1 MKWITLKMHMLPAIF
16 QEIDFVT
23 EQYINLLNSIRKSNT
38 NEINFIRNN
47 TKDKENKIKEV
58 KELRENITKRI
69 NELEDFYEDN
79 IEDIRVNNFEKARLR
94 LKKLLMYDVDTIN
107 KIENSTNQ
115 INIFI
120 NNPEQSI
127 APLTEEKKKKIF
139 ENSLPNEKIAQIQA
153 AQALVEAEK
162 ERMRQNEIKINNQ
175 KKKNN
180 VNNKNSNVTV
190 DKNKSSS
197 MPKKNSKNDKINI
210 ESSYMKPINK
220 NRKNNKNFDNSFSR
234 NDFDFGPQNNYNNE
248 KAIE

>member
-1 MKWITLKMHMLPAIF
+1 MKWITLKMHMLPVIF

-23 EQYINLLNSIRKSNT
+23 EQYINLLNTIRKSNT
-38 NEINFIRNN
+38 NEVNFIRNN
-47 TKDKENKIKEV
+47 AKEKENKIKEFN
-58 KELRENITKRI
+58 ELRENITKRI

-162 ERMRQNEIKINNQ
+162 ERMRQNEIKMNNQ
-175 KKKNN
+175 KKTSNNKNN
-180 VNNKNSNVTV
+180 VRV

-197 MPKKNSKNDKINI
+197 MPKKYNKVDKINM
-210 ESSYMKPINK
+210 ESSYMKPLNK
-220 NRKNNKNFDNSFSR
+220 NRKSKNFDNSFSR
-234 NDFDFGPQNNYNNE
+234 NDIDFNLQNNYNNE

>member
-1 MKWITLKMHMLPAIF
+1 MKWITLKMHMLPVIF

-23 EQYINLLNSIRKSNT
+23 EQYINLLNTIRKSNT
-38 NEINFIRNN
+38 NEVNFLRNN
-47 TKDKENKIKEV
+47 AKEKETKIKEFN
-58 KELRENITKRI
+58 ELRENITKRI

-107 KIENSTNQ
+107 KIENSANQ

-120 NNPEQSI
+120 NNPAQSI

-162 ERMRQNEIKINNQ
+162 ERMRQNEIKMNNQ
-175 KKKNN
+175 KKTSNNKNN
-180 VNNKNSNVTV
+180 VRV

-197 MPKKNSKNDKINI
+197 MPKKYNKVDKINM
-210 ESSYMKPINK
+210 ESSYMKPLNK
-220 NRKNNKNFDNSFSR
+220 NRKSKNFDNSFSR

>member
-1 MKWITLKMHMLPAIF
+1 MKWITLKMNMLPVIF

-23 EQYINLLNSIRKSNT
+23 EQYINLLNTIRKSNT
-38 NEINFIRNN
+38 NEVNFLRNN
-47 TKDKENKIKEV
+47 AKEKENKIKEFN
-58 KELRENITKRI
+58 ELRENITKRI

-162 ERMRQNEIKINNQ
+162 ERMRQNEIKMNNQ
-175 KKKNN
+175 KKTSNNKNN
-180 VNNKNSNVTV
+180 VRV

-197 MPKKNSKNDKINI
+197 MPKKYNKVDKINM
-210 ESSYMKPINK
+210 ESSYMKPLNK
-220 NRKNNKNFDNSFSR
+220 NRKSKNFDNSFSR
-234 NDFDFGPQNNYNNE
+234 NDIDFNLQNNYNNE

>member
-1 MKWITLKMHMLPAIF
+1 MKWITLKMHMLPVIF

-23 EQYINLLNSIRKSNT
+23 EQYINLLNTIRKSNT
-38 NEINFIRNN
+38 NEVNFLRNN
-47 TKDKENKIKEV
+47 AKEKENKIKEFN
-58 KELRENITKRI
+58 ELRENITKRI

-94 LKKLLMYDVDTIN
+94 LKKLLMYDVDSIN

-162 ERMRQNEIKINNQ
+162 ERMRQNEIKMNNQ
-175 KKKNN
+175 KKTSNNKNN
-180 VNNKNSNVTV
+180 VRV

-197 MPKKNSKNDKINI
+197 MPKKYNKVDKINM
-210 ESSYMKPINK
+210 ESSYMKPLNK
-220 NRKNNKNFDNSFSR
+220 NRKSKNFDNSFSR
-234 NDFDFGPQNNYNNE
+234 NDIDFNLQNNYNNE

>member
-1 MKWITLKMHMLPAIF
+1 MKWITLKMHMLPVIF

-23 EQYINLLNSIRKSNT
+23 EQYINLLNTIRKSNT
-38 NEINFIRNN
+38 NEVNFLRNN
-47 TKDKENKIKEV
+47 AKEKENKIKEFN
-58 KELRENITKRI
+58 ELRENITKRI

-162 ERMRQNEIKINNQ
+162 ERMRQNEIKMNNQ
-175 KKKNN
+175 KKTNNNLSNRNN
-180 VNNKNSNVTV
+180 VRV

-197 MPKKNSKNDKINI
+197 MPKKNNRIDKINM
-210 ESSYMKPINK
+210 ENSYMKPLNK
-220 NRKNNKNFDNSFSR
+220 NRKSKNFDNSFSR
-234 NDFDFGPQNNYNNE
+234 NDIDFNLQNNYNNE

>member
-47 TKDKENKIKEV
+47 TKDKENKIKEFN
-58 KELRENITKRI
+58 ELRENITKRI
-69 NELEDFYEDN
+69 NELEEFYEDN

-107 KIENSTNQ
+107 KIENSANQ

-120 NNPEQSI
+120 NNPAQSI

-162 ERMRQNEIKINNQ
+162 ERMRQNEIKINN
-175 KKKNN
+175 KKK
-180 VNNKNSNVTV
+180 
-190 DKNKSSS
+190 
-197 MPKKNSKNDKINI
+197 KI
-210 ESSYMKPINK
+210 M
-220 NRKNNKNFDNSFSR
+220 
-234 NDFDFGPQNNYNNE
+234 
-248 KAIE
+248 

>member
-1 MKWITLKMHMLPAIF
+1 MKWITLKMHMLPVIF

-23 EQYINLLNSIRKSNT
+23 EQYINLLNTIRKSNT
-38 NEINFIRNN
+38 NEVNFLRNN
-47 TKDKENKIKEV
+47 AKEKENKIKEFN
-58 KELRENITKRI
+58 ELRENITKRI

-115 INIFI
+115 INIYI
-120 NNPEQSI
+120 NKPKQSI
-127 APLTEEKKKKIF
+127 APLTEKKKKKIF

-162 ERMRQNEIKINNQ
+162 ERMRQNEIKMNNQ
-175 KKKNN
+175 KKTSNNKNN
-180 VNNKNSNVTV
+180 VRV

-197 MPKKNSKNDKINI
+197 MPKKYNKVDKINM
-210 ESSYMKPINK
+210 ESSYMKPLNK
-220 NRKNNKNFDNSFSR
+220 NRKSKNFDNSFSR
-234 NDFDFGPQNNYNNE
+234 NDIDFNLQNNYNNE

>member
-47 TKDKENKIKEV
+47 TKDKENKIKEFN
-58 KELRENITKRI
+58 ELRENITKRI

-162 ERMRQNEIKINNQ
+162 ERMRQNEIKMNN
-175 KKKNN
+175 KKKTSNNKNN
-180 VNNKNSNVTV
+180 VRV

-197 MPKKNSKNDKINI
+197 MPKKYNKVDKINM
-210 ESSYMKPINK
+210 ESSYMKPLNK
-220 NRKNNKNFDNSFSR
+220 NRKSKNFDNSFSR
-234 NDFDFGPQNNYNNE
+234 NDIDFNLQNNYNNE

>member
-1 MKWITLKMHMLPAIF
+1 MKWITLKMHMLPVIF

-23 EQYINLLNSIRKSNT
+23 EQYINLLNTIRKSNT
-38 NEINFIRNN
+38 NEVNFLRNN
-47 TKDKENKIKEV
+47 AKEKENKIKEFN
-58 KELRENITKRI
+58 ELRENITKRI

-162 ERMRQNEIKINNQ
+162 ERMRQNEIKMNNQ
-175 KKKNN
+175 KKTSNNKNN
-180 VNNKNSNVTV
+180 VRV

-197 MPKKNSKNDKINI
+197 MPKKYNKVDKINM
-210 ESSYMKPINK
+210 ESSYMKPLNK
-220 NRKNNKNFDNSFSR
+220 NRKSKNFDNSFSR
-234 NDFDFGPQNNYNNE
+234 NDIDFNLQNNYNNE

>member
-1 MKWITLKMHMLPAIF
+1 MKWITLKMHMLPVIF

-23 EQYINLLNSIRKSNT
+23 EQYINLLNTIRKSNT
-38 NEINFIRNN
+38 NEVNFLRNN
-47 TKDKENKIKEV
+47 AKEKENKIKEFN
-58 KELRENITKRI
+58 ELRENITKRI

-162 ERMRQNEIKINNQ
+162 ERIRQNEIKMNNQ
-175 KKKNN
+175 KKISNNKNN
-180 VNNKNSNVTV
+180 VRV

-197 MPKKNSKNDKINI
+197 MPKKYNKVDKINM
-210 ESSYMKPINK
+210 ESSYMKPLNK
-220 NRKNNKNFDNSFSR
+220 NRKSKNFDNSFSR
-234 NDFDFGPQNNYNNE
+234 NDIDFNLQNNYNNE

>member
-47 TKDKENKIKEV
+47 TKDKENKIKEFN
-58 KELRENITKRI
+58 ELRENITKRI

-107 KIENSTNQ
+107 KIENSANQ

-120 NNPEQSI
+120 NNPAQSI

-175 KKKNN
+175 KKKIMLIIKI
-180 VNNKNSNVTV
+180 VMLQLIKIKVLLCQ
-190 DKNKSSS
+190 
-197 MPKKNSKNDKINI
+197 KKIVKMIKLI
-210 ESSYMKPINK
+210 
-220 NRKNNKNFDNSFSR
+220 
-234 NDFDFGPQNNYNNE
+234 
-248 KAIE
+248 

>member
-1 MKWITLKMHMLPAIF
+1 MKWITLKMHMLPVIF

-23 EQYINLLNSIRKSNT
+23 EQYINLLNTIRKSNT
-38 NEINFIRNN
+38 NEVNFLRNN
-47 TKDKENKIKEV
+47 AKEKENKIKEFN
-58 KELRENITKRI
+58 ELRENITKRI

-162 ERMRQNEIKINNQ
+162 ERMRQNEIKMNNQ
-175 KKKNN
+175 RKTNNNLSNKNN
-180 VNNKNSNVTV
+180 VRV

-197 MPKKNSKNDKINI
+197 MPKKNNKIDKINM
-210 ESSYMKPINK
+210 ENSYMKPLNK
-220 NRKNNKNFDNSFSR
+220 NRKNKNFDNNFSKS
-234 NDFDFGPQNNYNNE
+234 DFDFGPQNNYNNE

>member
-1 MKWITLKMHMLPAIF
+1 MKWITLKMHMLPVIF

-23 EQYINLLNSIRKSNT
+23 EQYINLLNTIRKSNT
-38 NEINFIRNN
+38 NEVNFLRNN
-47 TKDKENKIKEV
+47 AKEKENKIKEFN
-58 KELRENITKRI
+58 ELRENITKRI

-162 ERMRQNEIKINNQ
+162 ERMRQNEIKMNNQ
-175 KKKNN
+175 KKTNNNLSNRNN
-180 VNNKNSNVTV
+180 VRV

-197 MPKKNSKNDKINI
+197 MPKKYNKVDKINM
-210 ESSYMKPINK
+210 ESSYMKPLNK
-220 NRKNNKNFDNSFSR
+220 NRKSKNFDNNFSKS
-234 NDFDFGPQNNYNNE
+234 DIDFGPQNNYNNE